1 MTSDIEW
8 GRLFGRLPAARPATA
23 APPAPTAVDP
33 SAELD
38 RLRKLSAPAMQQHL
52 RQLLD
57 ALRVR
62 SAASD
67 PLELHEDGSPKVPSM
82 IAVGL
87 LSEVASSIGRP
98 RLTVLAREP
107 RSDLLSLKGLTR
119 LVIRCISPAATVT
132 P

>member
-1 MTSDIEW
+1 LA
-8 GRLFGRLPAARPATA
+8 GLRQHVLRRPLLPCPHRSIRRRKWTG
-23 APPAPTAVDP
+23 
-33 SAELD
+33 SAN
-38 RLRKLSAPAMQQHL
+38 SQHL
-52 RQLLD
+52 E

-67 PLELHEDGSPKVPSM
+67 PLELHEDGSPKIASM

-119 LVIRCISPAATVT
+119 LVIRCISPAAMVT